1 MTEPEY
7 YCKNGLSPLEAF
19 KKGLLSEEEYR
30 GFIKGNIIK
39 YTVRYDDKGGVEDI
53 VKLMDYV
60 LSLYEL
66 EVNEQPTDRGVVGI
80 IRRKM

>member
-7 YCKNGLSPLEAF
+7 YCKNGLSPLESF
-19 KKGLLSEEEYR
+19 KQGLLSEDEYR
-30 GFIKGNIIK
+30 GFLKGNIIK

-66 EVNEQPTDRGVVGI
+66 ETNKKPKGFGLKLEEVW
-80 IRRKM
+80 